1 MRIVRFKPETLR
13 LLEIADNY
21 KIGRT
26 LNYIEITNSEY
37 EIIKSDLGQNVMFRG
52 DNNYLLYNLINLRVV
67 KD

>member
-13 LLEIADNY
+13 LLEIANNY
-21 KIGRT
+21 NIGKT

-37 EIIKSDLGQNVMFRG
+37 EIIKSDLGVAIMSMG
-52 DNNYLLYNLINLRVV
+52 DNNYLLYKLVNLRVV

>member
-13 LLEIADNY
+13 LLEIANNY
-21 KIGRT
+21 NIGKT

-37 EIIKSDLGQNVMFRG
+37 EIIKSDLGGAIMSMG
-52 DNNYLLYNLINLRVV
+52 DNNYLLYKLVNLRVV